1 MKKIVFGIVMSF
13 ISLAS
18 WSQDQV
24 NISKAET
31 TFKSYC
37 SGCHGI
43 QMQAFVDRKWK
54 FGNSQ
59 DSIIASITKGRADAG
74 MPAFGEAFTSKEIAD
89 LAAFIES
96 GIQNVNKYSFA
107 KKELPSIFQA
117 EKFQYRLDTVFS
129 GLDVPW
135 GMAFLPDG
143 QMLITER
150 SGVIYLLDKNK
161 KATKVKNVPEVLAE
175 GQGGLM
181 DVVLHPDFKKNQW
194 IYLSYSA
201 FKKDGAKKLSTT
213 VVERARL
220 NGAALE
226 DRKLIFEALPYSTT
240 RHHYGSRMAFDGDGY
255 LYITVGDRG
264 NHDENPQSLD
274 NNCGKVNRLND
285 DGSIPKD
292 NPFVNVANALPAI
305 YSYGHRNP
313 QGLAI
318 HPSSGKLWSH
328 EHGPR
333 GGDEINIVEPG
344 VNYGWPVISY
354 GLNYNGTV
362 LTNLQEKE
370 GMEQPLH
377 YWVPSIAPCGMA
389 FVTSDK
395 YPGWE
400 NQLLVGSL
408 RFEYL
413 NLCFL
418 EGEKVTR
425 EEMLL
430 ENIGRVRNVAVSPDG
445 YIYVAVERPGF
456 VFRLVPIK

>member
-1 MKKIVFGIVMSF
+1 M
-13 ISLAS
+13 
-18 WSQDQV
+18 
-24 NISKAET
+24 
-31 TFKSYC
+31 
-37 SGCHGI
+37 H
-43 QMQAFVDRKWK
+43 
-54 FGNSQ
+54 
-59 DSIIASITKGRADAG
+59 
-74 MPAFGEAFTSKEIAD
+74 
-89 LAAFIES
+89 
-96 GIQNVNKYSFA
+96 
-107 KKELPSIFQA
+107 
-117 EKFQYRLDTVFS
+117 
-129 GLDVPW
+129 
-135 GMAFLPDG
+135 
-143 QMLITER
+143 ITER
-150 SGVIYLLDKNK
+150 SGVINLLDKNK